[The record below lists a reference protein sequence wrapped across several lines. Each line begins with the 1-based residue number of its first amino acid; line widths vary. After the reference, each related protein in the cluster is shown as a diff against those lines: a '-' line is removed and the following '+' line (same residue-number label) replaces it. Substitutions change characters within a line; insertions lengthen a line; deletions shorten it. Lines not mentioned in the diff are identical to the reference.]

1 MSSLNAPRSGLF
13 PASGYEMLFTTTNT
27 QKTKTGEFILVGFF
41 GPGRVTKVKPVDL
54 CTPSQPV
61 GDDIRW
67 GAESRIGL
75 AMHALV
81 ERGLE
86 PQEPTIRVSFEN
98 GLLVATQSPNKEVF
112 DVACVCLEILG
123 RRYFGESEAVPVQIE
138 GEPVGLVT
146 DEILDYLNNDLA
158 GYDFV
163 SRYEQLNPAQK
174 RVFNLTVFGHEDGP
188 DENDVT
194 GTPQVAGY
202 RQRVIEALQEK
213 GVGDYWEAY
222 SNGRLSRDK
231 GLSQAL
237 KSAISQFIDEQ
248 RGESKLALAQTFKQ
262 SLISQ
267 GLPASLG
274 GRYGQTV
281 WMRDFGIMVNT
292 LNDQDVIRPG
302 AFSALLESLTT
313 IADHQ
318 HDSGLIPQ
326 VVIPDQLLS
335 EFVYLRVLGGDSGK
349 SWYAQLQAFLQVNYP
364 EVPLPELDARDL
376 RTLTIPVLK
385 DRLETLK
392 TLYCVISAKAAE
404 DGLTLPKP
412 SHTLH
417 GFLTD
422 TLATLTPG
430 TTDSEIH
437 FIRSLTTLFTLAP
450 DKEHIALKAMV
461 PNLARALVYL
471 DRQVLDPA
479 TGLPQ
484 GGDNRDMLDSYLL
497 EKLLCSN
504 ACFLYQGFQ
513 QLVCVDPVI
522 GPQLRAALKEH
533 FPAGEEPASGFI
545 RALMDDHSDLNS
557 ALAKFGQQ
565 IRNTFIYPD
574 GVFAPRDFVDS
585 DHRVARQP
593 KAPDGYIGPLVEQ
606 NKAFL
611 QGQEVNLQG
620 LALAIELGLVDEADH
635 PAVVELI
642 HSQLTCAGLKAFSP
656 INMADEF
663 EVSLL
668 KQSQGFLVW
677 PQIECRVIH
686 VLKKYMV
693 ETPAIRELLTE
704 LESIDKQRAGFR
716 EWYNTSG
723 LSEVYAGGAENQ
735 SWYITSLVQA

>member
-1 MSSLNAPRSGLF
+1 MSSVNTPRPGLF
-13 PASGYEMLFTTTNT
+13 PDSGYEMVFTTKNP
-27 QKTKTGEFILVGFF
+27 QKTKTGESILVGLF
-41 GPGRVTKVKPVDL
+41 GPGRVTRVKPVNL
-54 CTPSQPV
+54 RTPSQPV
-61 GDDIRW
+61 GKDIRW
-67 GAESRIGL
+67 GAESRIDL
-75 AMHALV
+75 IMPALV

-86 PQEPTIRVSFEN
+86 PQKPQVRVSFEN
-98 GLLVATQSPNKEVF
+98 GLLVATESPEKEVS

-123 RRYFGESEAVPVQIE
+123 QRYFGESVAVPVKLE

-146 DEILDYLNNDLA
+146 DEILGYLNNDLA

-188 DENDVT
+188 DENDAT

-237 KSAISQFIDEQ
+237 KSAISHFIDEQ
-248 RGESKLALAQTFKQ
+248 RGENKLALAQTFKQ

-302 AFSALLESLTT
+302 AFSGLLESLTT

-335 EFVYLRVLGGDSGK
+335 EFVYLRVLGGDRGK

-364 EVPLPELDARDL
+364 EVPMPELDAKDL
-376 RTLTIPVLK
+376 RTLAIPVLK
-385 DRLETLK
+385 DRIETLK

-437 FIRSLTTLFTLAP
+437 FIRSLTTLLTLAP

-504 ACFLYQGFQ
+504 ACFLYQGFH
-513 QLVCVDPVI
+513 QLVCVDALI

-533 FPAGEEPASGFI
+533 FLAGERPASGFI
-545 RALMDDHSDLNS
+545 RALMDESDLHS
-557 ALAKFGQQ
+557 ALAQFGQQ
-565 IRNTFIYPD
+565 IKNTFIYPD

-611 QGQEVNLQG
+611 QGRELNLQG

-642 HSQLTCAGLKAFSP
+642 HSQLTCAGLKVFSP

-663 EVSLL
+663 EISLL

-693 ETPAIRELLTE
+693 ETPAIRELLAE
-704 LESIDKQRAGFR
+704 LENIDKQRAGFR

-735 SWYITSLVQA
+735 GWYITSLVQA